1 MVRNVD
7 EPVIGTWGDPP
18 AYTKETSKVG
28 GFWTKSGVIV
38 FAIVIILLIGEVFL
52 ATSLPNCLLS
62 EEFDNESVCAGAG
75 ISLIKWFLGS
85 AMSMIFISFMTKYAV
100 NFIRSYPSLRCPGS
114 SERCSF

>member
-1 MVRNVD
+1 MNHDLRR
-7 EPVIGTWGDPP
+7 
-18 AYTKETSKVG
+18 
-28 GFWTKSGVIV
+28 FWTKSGVIV

-85 AMSMIFISFMTKYAV
+85 AMSMIFISV
-100 NFIRSYPSLRCPGS
+100 SLKFGK
-114 SERCSF
+114 F